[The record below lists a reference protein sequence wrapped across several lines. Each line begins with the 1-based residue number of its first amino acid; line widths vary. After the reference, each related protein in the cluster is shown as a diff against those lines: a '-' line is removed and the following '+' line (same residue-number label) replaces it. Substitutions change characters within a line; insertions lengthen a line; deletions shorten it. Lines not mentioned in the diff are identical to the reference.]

1 MKKEQ
6 LIRNYGRLW
15 ARNTDNFNRL
25 SKRSGVYVLCDGSMP
40 VYIGQTKDLCIRM
53 FDHHHS
59 KTKLKFWDH
68 FSWFTVEKPEF
79 LDDIEALMVG
89 MLPCYL
95 RILNSQCPNFV
106 NPKARL
112 MRRDETEEKVT
123 PPREFPKFAPKKYK
137 KRKKR

>member
-1 MKKEQ
+1 MKEQ

-15 ARNTDNFNRL
+15 ARNKDNFNRL
-25 SKRSGVYVLCDGSMP
+25 PKQTGVYVLCDGSMP
-40 VYIGQTKDLCIRM
+40 VYIGQTINLSKRM
-53 FDHHHS
+53 FQHNRS
-59 KTKLKFWDH
+59 KTKKLFWDH
-68 FSWFTVEKPEF
+68 FSWFAVERPEF

-95 RILNSQCPNFV
+95 RILNSQCPKFT

-112 MRRDETEEKVT
+112 MRRDKTNENVV
-123 PPREFPKFAPKKYK
+123 PPREFPKFAPKKHK